1 MSAQS
6 PAALTSIA
14 ADTIERLRHISTPS
28 LCTELFRLGMRSVFL
43 EGVRP
48 VRTGSR
54 MAGPART
61 VRFVPAREDVATY
74 EALGNPAYPQRHAI
88 EHVAPG
94 EVMVMDCRGVA
105 GAAGAGDI
113 LIARLRARSAE
124 GLVLDAGIRDWES
137 AQGSGLPVYALGPAA
152 PAHVSRLFA
161 ADENVPI
168 GCAGVLVM
176 PGDIIVG
183 DGEGVVCVPRAVADT
198 VAQRGVER
206 EALEAFILEKVRR
219 GAPLPGTYPPGPEL
233 LAEYEEHRRRK
244 GERRPH

>member
-1 MSAQS
+1 MSTSPTA
-6 PAALTSIA
+6 PAALAPLGI
-14 ADTIERLRHISTPS
+14 DTIERLGRISTPS
-28 LCTELFRLGMRSVFL
+28 LCPELFRLGFRSVFL

-48 VRTGSR
+48 VAAGTR
-54 MAGPART
+54 MAGPALT

-88 EHVAPG
+88 EHVEPSQ
-94 EVMVMDCRGVA
+94 VLVMDCRGVS

-113 LIARLRARSAE
+113 LIARLRVRGAA

-137 AQGSGLPVYALGPAA
+137 AQASGLPVYALGPAA

-161 ADENVPI
+161 VDENVPI

-176 PGDIIVG
+176 PGDIVVG

-198 VAQRGVER
+198 VAQRDTER
-206 EALEAFILEKVRR
+206 EALEAFVLDKVRA
-219 GAPLPGTYPPGPEL
+219 GAPLPGTYPPGPAI
-233 LAEYEEHRRRK
+233 LAEYEEHRRRHA
-244 GERRPH
+244 P